1 MSSEFSLLQMQGV
14 YGWMITWTTVSTG
27 VKGLFRCLSH
37 NLQILHDLHDLRE
50 NYNKSIKHTQ
60 SQLRI

>member
-1 MSSEFSLLQMQGV
+1 MQGV